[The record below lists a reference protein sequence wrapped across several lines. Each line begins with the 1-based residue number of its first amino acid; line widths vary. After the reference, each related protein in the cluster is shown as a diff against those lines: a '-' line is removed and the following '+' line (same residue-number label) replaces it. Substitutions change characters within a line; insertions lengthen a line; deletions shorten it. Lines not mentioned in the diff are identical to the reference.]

1 MTAADFFWWQAA
13 PEVVAALALIFVPGL
28 AVVRSLGGRGLVVLG
43 LVPAVSA
50 AVVGVAAIASEA
62 LGVRSITLMS
72 AVLTALL
79 SVLGLLARRLIPAL
93 RPESHAALRRQRNRR
108 VAAAFWGGLGI
119 GVVLLAWRV
128 SQGLIGPANFS
139 QNFDIVFHLN
149 AVRRAVDGAGS
160 SLTMGS
166 FMGESGILSFYPA
179 AWHDLAGAV
188 AQLVNRSGLEQI
200 PFAVSAVD
208 LVVASVVWPLGCVA
222 LVRAVAGPR
231 PYALLAAGA
240 LAAGSG
246 TFPLRLLDWGVVLP
260 FFYGTALAPGVLAV
274 VILLCRIT
282 AEARRNRLRNAVL
295 VLGACLGLALAHASV
310 IVFVVALALPA
321 AFAGLWEWR
330 RRRRSA
336 GLSLLPP
343 HLAMLGVVLFVIALW
358 YVLRPKNGFGGWDT
372 PRSFVAAVLTT
383 AANIPLGGVPPV
395 VIVILLVIG
404 LIGCL
409 LRRNLRWFVGSY
421 AIAALLLITVS
432 GVPRSLFRTV
442 LVGPWYEDPFRV
454 APLLVIVATVAG
466 ALGADFLVRR
476 LTLTLRRR
484 RGGPT
489 PTRRVGPIIAA
500 VLLAALIP
508 SSQVVVTRD
517 VLQTEKG
524 YRLDDASVLITPN
537 ELTLLGRLGDEVPP
551 GDVIADNPWDGSAL
565 AYAFT
570 GRRVLT
576 QHLLYS
582 PYPDQSIVDNHLR
595 DAVSDPEVCPALE
608 RTGVRWVLDFGP
620 YLEVNPGTE
629 NYPGLDGLDS
639 STAVTEVD
647 REGDAV
653 LYRITACG

>member
-1 MTAADFFWWQAA
+1 MNPSDFAWWQAT
-13 PEVVAALALIFVPGL
+13 PEVLAALALIFLPGL
-28 AVVRSLGGRGLVVLG
+28 VVVRSLGGRGLVVLG

-50 AVVGVAAIASEA
+50 AIVGVAAIVAEASGVTSIAVAAAVLSAA
-62 LGVRSITLMS
+62 LAGS
-72 AVLTALL
+72 AV
-79 SVLGLLARRLIPAL
+79 VVRRVVPAL
-93 RPESHAALRRQRNRR
+93 RPDPIAALRARRNAR

-119 GVVLLAWRV
+119 GTVLLAWRV

-139 QNFDIVFHLN
+139 QNFDVVFHLN
-149 AVRRAVDGAGS
+149 AVRRAFDGSGS

-166 FMGESGILSFYPA
+166 LMGESGILSFYPS

-188 AQLVNRSGLEQI
+188 AQIVNRSGLEQI

-246 TFPLRLLDWGVVLP
+246 TFPLRLLDWGVVFP

-274 VILLCRIT
+274 VVLICRT
-282 AEARRNRLRNAVL
+282 TREAQRDRLRNAIL
-295 VLGACLGLALAHASV
+295 VLGACVGLALAHASV

-321 AFAGLWEWR
+321 ALSGLLDWR
-330 RRRRSA
+330 RRRRAA
-336 GLSLLPP
+336 GLST
-343 HLAMLGVVLFVIALW
+343 LAPTLTMLGVVCFVVVVW

-372 PRSFVAAVLTT
+372 PRTFLQAVLTT
-383 AANIPLGGVPPV
+383 AANIPIGGFPPV
-395 VIVILLVIG
+395 VIVVLLLIG
-404 LIGCL
+404 LLGCL
-409 LRRNLRWFVGSY
+409 LRRQLRWFVASY
-421 AIAALLLITVS
+421 AVAALLFITVS
-432 GVPRSLFRTV
+432 GVPRSTFRTV

-454 APLLVIVATVAG
+454 APLLVIVATVA
-466 ALGADFLVRR
+466 AAVGADLLIRR
-476 LTLTLRRR
+476 LVLILHRR
-484 RGGPT
+484 RGPAIPAG
-489 PTRRVGPIIAA
+489 RARLIAA
-500 VLLAALIP
+500 AILLAALIP
-508 SSQVVVTRD
+508 SSQAIVTRD
-517 VLQTEKG
+517 VSLTERG
-524 YRLDDASVLITPN
+524 YRLDDESVLITPN
-537 ELTLLGRLGDEVPP
+537 ELTLLGRLAEEVPS

-582 PYPDQSIVDNHLR
+582 PSADQRIIDEHLR
-595 DAVSDPEVCPALE
+595 DAASDPDVCSALQ

-639 STAVTEVD
+639 SSAVTEVD
-647 REGDAV
+647 REGDAA